1 VQAGIDWIGSGN
13 DPYGRIGD
21 RSRENC
27 MRSDV
32 AATVALSAPDI
43 IIRMTM
49 IKTTMI
55 E

>member
-1 VQAGIDWIGSGN
+1 MDWIGSGN

-21 RSRENC
+21 RSSKNGIRT
-27 MRSDV
+27 DV
-32 AATVALSAPDI
+32 AVTVALSAPDV
-43 IIRMTM
+43 IIRMPM

>member
-1 VQAGIDWIGSGN
+1 MDWIGSGN

-27 MRSDV
+27 FGSDV
-32 AATVALSAPDI
+32 AVTAALSAPDVT
-43 IIRMTM
+43 IRMPM
-49 IKTTMI
+49 IKLTIM